1 MPLQMQM
8 LFVVILK
15 LVLVLFIMQV
25 FGANDHCAQTI
36 TSHSIY
42 TDELLQ
48 VDFKDQ
54 LDTLLP
60 AIQCATQY
68 TLKCKFKFTP

>member
-1 MPLQMQM
+1 
-8 LFVVILK
+8 
-15 LVLVLFIMQV
+15 MQV
-25 FGANDHCAQTI
+25 FGANDHCIQTI

-60 AIQCATQY
+60 AIQCATAH
-68 TLKCKFKFTP
+68 T